1 MLWSLDETALD
12 LFARRPAKGFRTGL
26 RFVDDATSSAATG
39 GDRGAR
45 AATGD
50 GFQPRQVIEVC
61 GSSATPKL
69 LVLLHA
75 VAAFLIKRLDD
86 LGDREADS
94 SEHATSTLSSA
105 NERVFLFDHEFEAD
119 AHQLLHVLL
128 EKLQTRI
135 PDSKQ
140 RHDAARRAMDRVV
153 MFNCNDTF
161 QCLATLNQL
170 HFELMDAPTTPLL
183 LAFNCISSFH
193 SIDRMIAKS
202 VGDGLA
208 LSEQVFIFL
217 KQFSRHH
224 SPIILAAKE
233 IPVSAR
239 NGWESSEFLPSSW
252 SSQVSKRILLR
263 PVPPQTHKRDPS
275 ELKAKVAAN
284 MTLFEAKCIVRG
296 ESRVYSCRINGSAI
310 DVVDQ

>member
-140 RHDAARRAMDRVV
+140 RHVRSLSLCLYIYVYICEFICDEGSDDAYERMDAGRRAQSHGPRRDV
-153 MFNCNDTF
+153 
-161 QCLATLNQL
+161 QL
-170 HFELMDAPTTPLL
+170 
-183 LAFNCISSFH
+183 
-193 SIDRMIAKS
+193 
-202 VGDGLA
+202 
-208 LSEQVFIFL
+208 Q
-217 KQFSRHH
+217 RH
-224 SPIILAAKE
+224 
-233 IPVSAR
+233 V
-239 NGWESSEFLPSSW
+239 
-252 SSQVSKRILLR
+252 
-263 PVPPQTHKRDPS
+263 PVPRDAQPAP
-275 ELKAKVAAN
+275 L
-284 MTLFEAKCIVRG
+284 
-296 ESRVYSCRINGSAI
+296 
-310 DVVDQ
+310 